1 MKTWSACADWD
12 FDVSNAIEATDSHF
26 NVQIHENWG
35 QQEVDDLVAA
45 LVKIESA
52 YSNESADTESL
63 AQVSAVA
70 TAGSHL
76 PKSRL

>member
-1 MKTWSACADWD
+1 M
-12 FDVSNAIEATDSHF
+12 SNAIEATDSHF
-26 NVQIHENWG
+26 NVSIHENWG

-52 YSNESADTESL
+52 YSTESSKAEST

-70 TAGSHL
+70 TAGSVV
-76 PKSRL
+76 SRPRL

>member
-1 MKTWSACADWD
+1 M
-12 FDVSNAIEATDSHF
+12 SNAIEATDSHF
-26 NVQIHENWG
+26 NVSIHENWG

-52 YSNESADTESL
+52 YGAESSKAEST

-70 TAGSHL
+70 TAGSVI
-76 PKSRL
+76 SRPRL

>member
-1 MKTWSACADWD
+1 MYADWD

-35 QQEVDDLVAA
+35 QQEIDDLVAA

-52 YSNESADTESL
+52 YAAVSAGVASE
-63 AQVSAVA
+63 AQVAAVTTSASA
-70 TAGSHL
+70 A
-76 PKSRL
+76 PRPRL